1 MRTVALLLLALVCAA
16 RTAAQEP
23 WLTEVP
29 TAQKV
34 AGTYQADASRL
45 GAAKAA
51 EAMYAL
57 TNVIGS
63 LSGPAGLSPAAK
75 GRMAEL
81 SAGHEAVLN
90 AQYEKDRETYKVAQC
105 EQAYAES
112 PEFHRELLDQ
122 FFSPQ
127 WISTYGP
134 RLDVRRWKKPL
145 ALPAGTRPPADLL
158 PACGPEPAQVAG
170 SSPPVAS
177 AGAQPNR
184 RSEAIELFGKGE
196 WSQAI
201 AILEPLAVEN
211 PDDQVTLA
219 ALGTSY
225 GKLGRP
231 ADAVPVLRRATRVA
245 TDRAVLVLAHQQLA
259 YASLAL
265 GQRDA
270 AIESWRALMVLDTTV
285 ARGIAIRI
293 EQAGQATA
301 AAPAAGPARSESAA
315 ATAEADGL
323 KRMAAKDYKGA
334 RKAFRAA
341 IAADPKR
348 ASAFAHL
355 GDTWY
360 AEMLALA
367 GGKDSVAYSRA
378 FDLAW
383 DSSSTAWEHAVALKP
398 RDAKLLVEIGDRQ
411 RELDPSTGFEAYSQA
426 LDLKPDVSIQSRAWT
441 GLGWMARFL
450 TMDKDAVT
458 YFNNAARLDWK
469 NADAAYGLGL
479 SLAKAGAKGPAMA
492 QYRKLLQLGDSAK
505 AGYLLEEINKP

>member
-1 MRTVALLLLALVCAA
+1 MRTVALLLLPFVCAA

-23 WLTEVP
+23 WLPEIP

-34 AGTYQADASRL
+34 ANAYQADASRL
-45 GAAKAA
+45 GAARAA

-63 LSGPAGLSPAAK
+63 LSGPEGLSPAAK

-81 SAGHEAVLN
+81 SAGHEAVLST
-90 AQYEKDRETYKVAQC
+90 QYEKDRETYKVAQC

-112 PEFHRELLDQ
+112 PEFHRELLDH

-127 WISTYGP
+127 WISTYGA
-134 RLDVRRWKKPL
+134 RLDVRRWRAPL
-145 ALPAGTRPPADLL
+145 ALPPGTRPAGILL
-158 PACGPEPAQVAG
+158 PACGPGPAQVASA
-170 SSPPVAS
+170 SSPPAGT
-177 AGAQPNR
+177 GAQPSR
-184 RSEAIELFGKGE
+184 RSEAMKLFGQGE

-201 AILEPLAVEN
+201 AILEPLAVEY
-211 PDDQVTLA
+211 PDDQVTLT

-231 ADAVPVLRRATRVA
+231 ADAAPVLRRATRVA
-245 TDRAVLVLAHQQLA
+245 NDRAVLVLAHQQLA

-285 ARGIAIRI
+285 ARGVAIRI
-293 EQAGQATA
+293 EQAGQAAT
-301 AAPAAGPARSESAA
+301 AAPARTESAA
-315 ATAEADGL
+315 PTAEADGL
-323 KRMAAKDYKGA
+323 KRMAAKDYNGA

-348 ASAFAHL
+348 ASAFAYL

-367 GGKDSVAYSRA
+367 GGKDSIAYSRA

-398 RDAKLLVEIGDRQ
+398 QDAKLLVDIGDRQ
-411 RELDPSTGFEAYSQA
+411 RELDPTTGYEAYSQA
-426 LDLKPDVSIQSRAWT
+426 LDLKPDVKIQSRAWV
-441 GLGWMARFL
+441 GLGWMARFM
-450 TMDKDAVT
+450 TMDKDATT
-458 YFNNAARLDWK
+458 YFNNAARLDWQ
-469 NADAAYGLGL
+469 NPEAAYGLGL
-479 SLAKAGAKGPAMA
+479 SLAKSGAKGPAMA
-492 QYRKLLQLGDSAK
+492 QYRKLLQLDSTK
-505 AGYLLEEINKP
+505 ARYLLEEINK